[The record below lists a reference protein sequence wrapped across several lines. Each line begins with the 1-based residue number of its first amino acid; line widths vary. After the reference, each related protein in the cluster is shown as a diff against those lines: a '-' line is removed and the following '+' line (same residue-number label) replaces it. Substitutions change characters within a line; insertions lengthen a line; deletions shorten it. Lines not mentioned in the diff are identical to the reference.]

1 MGPLVRL
8 DFAGGVARVT
18 LNDPA
23 RLNAISYRMTQDF
36 NQALDEAERSA
47 RALILTGEGRAF
59 CSGAAVT
66 EMDAW
71 PPDAL
76 RTILNPLLT
85 RLHDFKLPVVTVV
98 NGLAA
103 GFACSLALLGDIILA
118 AENAY
123 FLFAFSQVGL
133 VPDGN
138 ASFLLPRLVG
148 RVRSAEL
155 MLLGERLPANT
166 ALAWGLVNRVLPG
179 PELEPEA
186 MRLAQKLA
194 NGPASFAATRR
205 LLWQGLE
212 DDWLQH
218 LEAEAVEQE
227 AAQRTEDHREGVAA
241 FKEKRSPRFMG
252 R

>member
-1 MGPLVRL
+1 MRPLVRL
-8 DFAGGVARVT
+8 DLEGGVARLT
-18 LNDPA
+18 LNDPT
-23 RLNAISYRMTQDF
+23 RLNAISYRMTQEF
-36 NQALDEAERSA
+36 NQALDAAERGA

-76 RTILNPLLT
+76 RTVLNPLLT
-85 RLHDFKLPVVTVV
+85 RLRDFKLPVVTVM
-98 NGLAA
+98 NGLAV

-118 AENAY
+118 AENSY

-155 MLLGERLPANT
+155 MLLGERLPINT

-179 PELEPEA
+179 PELQPEA
-186 MRLAQKLA
+186 LRIAQKLA
-194 NGPASFAATRR
+194 SGPASFAATRR
-205 LLWQGLE
+205 LLWRGLE
-212 DDWLQH
+212 DDWQHH

-227 AAQRTEDHREGVAA
+227 VAQRTEDHREGVAA
-241 FKEKRSPRFMG
+241 FKEKRRPRFTG